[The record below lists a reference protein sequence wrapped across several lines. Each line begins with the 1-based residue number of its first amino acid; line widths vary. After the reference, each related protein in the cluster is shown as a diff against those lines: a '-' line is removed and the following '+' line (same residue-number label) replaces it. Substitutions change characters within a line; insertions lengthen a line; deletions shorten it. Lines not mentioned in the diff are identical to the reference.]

1 MAREITDLQIHLISL
16 VNAGANNKTVIY
28 KDKNFEE
35 LLRVNFSKDV
45 AGEEGIVYG
54 IVYAPD
60 EVDSQGEFA
69 NAAEIKKAAYDFM
82 KRADLSYCV
91 DVNHDLRPAP
101 AYICESWIVKEKD
114 AFFSETGAWAVGI
127 KLEDE
132 DLRARVKSG
141 ELSGLSMYGS
151 GVIKSE
157 CGAGK
162 EGGMLE
168 AVRQGLREFFS
179 KKDESEATPQVVV
192 SNKTEKGEEMNKE
205 EITELIKAKTAASDE
220 KMASLEKS
228 LEDLGAKL
236 GALQEQINKSA
247 QDESVSKQ
255 KTLGSEG
262 IL

>member
-1 MAREITDLQIHLISL
+1 MAKEITDLQIHLISL

-35 LLRVNFSKDV
+35 LLRVSFSKDS

-151 GVIKSE
+151 GVIKS
-157 CGAGK
+157 GDGTGK

-179 KKDESEATPQVVV
+179 KKDESGATPQGVV
-192 SNKTEKGEEMNKE
+192 SNKTEKGE

-220 KMASLEKS
+220 KMANLEKS
-228 LEDLGAKL
+228 LEDLGVKL

-247 QDESVSKQ
+247 QDTSVSKQ
-255 KTLGSEG
+255 KTSGSEG

>member
-1 MAREITDLQIHLISL
+1 MAKEITDLQIHLISL

-35 LLRVNFSKDV
+35 LLRVSFSKNV

-151 GVIKSE
+151 GVIKS
-157 CGAGK
+157 GDGTGK

-168 AVRQGLREFFS
+168 AVRQGLREFFN
-179 KKDESEATPQVVV
+179 KKDESEATPQGVV

-205 EITELIKAKTAASDE
+205 EITELIKAKTAESDE
-220 KMASLEKS
+220 KMANLEKS
-228 LEDLGAKL
+228 LEDLGVKL

-247 QDESVSKQ
+247 QDTSVSKQ
-255 KTLGSEG
+255 KTLSSEG